1 MKTKLIQLALTLVGI
16 TLPQWSNA
24 VTIINFDTFPGGAPV
39 PDNTVITTQYL
50 PVGVTFS
57 SGVSGGAPSAGVF
70 AGEASSGPNMLVG
83 SFAGAVGLYNIIMDF
98 TPAASPNSVTFDLIS
113 IGTGIVTV
121 NAFASDHLTLLDT
134 VSVTHGLLAGNGF
147 GNVDKR
153 TLTGLGISRVV
164 FDITQTTAVIDGYG
178 IDNVVFSVPEPT
190 SFALAS
196 AGMLAFLFSRPARKT
211 TV

>member
-1 MKTKLIQLALTLVGI
+1 MKTKLIQLALTLVGLA
-16 TLPQWSNA
+16 LPQFSNA
-24 VTIINFDTFPGGAPV
+24 TTIDFDTFPGGAVV

-70 AGEASSGPNMLVG
+70 ASEASSSPNMLVG

-98 TPAASPNSVTFDLIS
+98 TPAASPNTINVDLIS

-147 GNVDKR
+147 GNKDTI
-153 TLTGLGISRVV
+153 TLNGLGISRVV

-178 IDNVVFSVPEPT
+178 IDNVVFSVPEPNLA
-190 SFALAS
+190 ALATVGMS
-196 AGMLAFLFSRPARKT
+196 ALLYFRRGRKAA
-211 TV
+211 